1 MQQDQR
7 QRVCSQVG
15 MKGKSSVQYD
25 NALAGQPER
34 LGIDDS
40 KIQTKFE
47 CQVGKG
53 AVHIRNEK
61 LQQFLAARFASTDCI
76 FLRQTAAEKHDS
88 PAPLVQTQIIPSRPE
103 SMIPG

>member
-1 MQQDQR
+1 MIGGTFTGQGRVTTQPTAARRVMPGFMQQYQR
-7 QRVCSQVG
+7 KRVCSQVG
-15 MKGKSSVQYD
+15 MKGKTSVQYD
-25 NALAGQPER
+25 NALAGQPES

-61 LQQFLAARFASTDCI
+61 LQ
-76 FLRQTAAEKHDS
+76 
-88 PAPLVQTQIIPSRPE
+88 
-103 SMIPG
+103 